1 MAYAV
6 GQGGCLTRC
15 DATAFPRGG
24 LMGLSDRC
32 TGAIP
37 RIDTLCRTIVAECVK
52 RGFQGVLADFETNP
66 YSDRLSFLSRLSARL
81 SARGMALY
89 CPLSLPAEGAMLLV
103 GTGLSGGSLRA
114 LLEETACRYGAER
127 LALDLERVMMDF
139 PLPCPSGCG
148 TPLTREELLALREKH
163 PSSVYFSRE
172 LMAKYFTY
180 SAGSGTH
187 FVLFDDAETLRQK
200 VKLAQNLGIQTAFL
214 MFPEIVDRH
223 PELCAARC
231 AAGGIAAPQA
241 LHGAK
246 GAILF
251 CEREWP
257 PLNPPRE
264 RFCHCKRAARRA
276 AMLADCTFC
285 VRQSRIC
292 PCYTT

>member
-1 MAYAV
+1 MAYAI

-37 RIDTLCRTIVAECVK
+37 RIDMLCRTIVAECIK

-66 YSDRLSFLSRLSARL
+66 YSDRLSFLSHLSARL

-89 CPLSLPAEGAMLLV
+89 CPLSLPAEGAALLV
-103 GTGLSGGSLRA
+103 G
-114 LLEETACRYGAER
+114 
-127 LALDLERVMMDF
+127 
-139 PLPCPSGCG
+139 PSGCG

-180 SAGSGTH
+180 SAGNGTH

-214 MFPEIVDRH
+214 MFPEISDLL
-223 PELCAARC
+223 PEL
-231 AAGGIAAPQA
+231 
-241 LHGAK
+241 
-246 GAILF
+246 
-251 CEREWP
+251 
-257 PLNPPRE
+257 
-264 RFCHCKRAARRA
+264 
-276 AMLADCTFC
+276 
-285 VRQSRIC
+285 
-292 PCYTT
+292 

>member
-89 CPLSLPAEGAMLLV
+89 CPLSLPAEGAALLV

-200 VKLAQNLGIQTAFL
+200 VQACAEF
-214 MFPEIVDRH
+214 RH
-223 PELCAARC
+223 SDGVSHVSGDIRSVT
-231 AAGGIAAPQA
+231 GA
-241 LHGAK
+241 LSG
-246 GAILF
+246 
-251 CEREWP
+251 
-257 PLNPPRE
+257 
-264 RFCHCKRAARRA
+264 AARRGGDSSA
-276 AMLADCTFC
+276 AGAARGKGGHSLSQKRMAPFKSPKRKVFTLQASSSKSCNAC
-285 VRQSRIC
+285 RLHC
-292 PCYTT
+292 P

>member
-1 MAYAV
+1 
-6 GQGGCLTRC
+6 
-15 DATAFPRGG
+15 
-24 LMGLSDRC
+24 MGLSDRC

-89 CPLSLPAEGAMLLV
+89 CPLSLPAEGAATRRK
-103 GTGLSGGSLRA
+103 GPCRRGA

-180 SAGSGTH
+180 SAGNGTH

-214 MFPEIVDRH
+214 MFPEISDLL
-223 PELCAARC
+223 PEL
-231 AAGGIAAPQA
+231 
-241 LHGAK
+241 
-246 GAILF
+246 
-251 CEREWP
+251 
-257 PLNPPRE
+257 
-264 RFCHCKRAARRA
+264 
-276 AMLADCTFC
+276 
-285 VRQSRIC
+285 
-292 PCYTT
+292 

>member
-6 GQGGCLTRC
+6 GPGGCLTRC

-81 SARGMALY
+81 STRGMALY
-89 CPLSLPAEGAMLLV
+89 CPLSLPAEGAALLV

-114 LLEETACRYGAER
+114 LLEETACRFGAER

-148 TPLTREELLALREKH
+148 TPLTREELLALQEKH

-180 SAGSGTH
+180 SAGNGTH

-214 MFPEIVDRH
+214 MFPEVVDLL
-223 PELCAARC
+223 PEL
-231 AAGGIAAPQA
+231 
-241 LHGAK
+241 
-246 GAILF
+246 
-251 CEREWP
+251 
-257 PLNPPRE
+257 
-264 RFCHCKRAARRA
+264 
-276 AMLADCTFC
+276 
-285 VRQSRIC
+285 
-292 PCYTT
+292 

>member
-66 YSDRLSFLSRLSARL
+66 YSDRLSFLSHLSARL

-89 CPLSLPAEGAMLLV
+89 CPLSLPAEGAALLV

-200 VKLAQNLGIQTAFL
+200 VQALRKNLGIQTAFL
-214 MFPEIVDRH
+214 MFPEIVRSA
-223 PELCAARC
+223 PRALSGALRR
-231 AAGGIAAPQA
+231 GGIAAPQA

-251 CEREWP
+251 HKREWP

-264 RFCHCKRAARRA
+264 RFCIGKCSS
-276 AMLADCTFC
+276 LNEL
-285 VRQSRIC
+285 
-292 PCYTT
+292 

>member
-89 CPLSLPAEGAMLLV
+89 CPLSLPAEGAALLV

-114 LLEETACRYGAER
+114 LLEEYPEK
-127 LALDLERVMMDF
+127 
-139 PLPCPSGCG
+139 
-148 TPLTREELLALREKH
+148 LRE
-163 PSSVYFSRE
+163 V
-172 LMAKYFTY
+172 
-180 SAGSGTH
+180 
-187 FVLFDDAETLRQK
+187 
-200 VKLAQNLGIQTAFL
+200 
-214 MFPEIVDRH
+214 
-223 PELCAARC
+223 
-231 AAGGIAAPQA
+231 
-241 LHGAK
+241 
-246 GAILF
+246 
-251 CEREWP
+251 
-257 PLNPPRE
+257 
-264 RFCHCKRAARRA
+264 
-276 AMLADCTFC
+276 
-285 VRQSRIC
+285 
-292 PCYTT
+292 

>member
-15 DATAFPRGG
+15 DATPFPRGG

-66 YSDRLSFLSRLSARL
+66 YSDRLSFLSHLSARL

-89 CPLSLPAEGAMLLV
+89 CPLSLPAEGAALLV
-103 GTGLSGGSLRA
+103 GTGLSGWSLRA

-180 SAGSGTH
+180 SAGNGTH

-214 MFPEIVDRH
+214 MFPEISDLL
-223 PELCAARC
+223 PEL
-231 AAGGIAAPQA
+231 
-241 LHGAK
+241 
-246 GAILF
+246 
-251 CEREWP
+251 
-257 PLNPPRE
+257 
-264 RFCHCKRAARRA
+264 
-276 AMLADCTFC
+276 
-285 VRQSRIC
+285 
-292 PCYTT
+292 

>member
-1 MAYAV
+1 MAYAI

-37 RIDTLCRTIVAECVK
+37 RIDALCRTIVAECVK

-89 CPLSLPAEGAMLLV
+89 CPLSLPAEGAALLV

-139 PLPCPSGCG
+139 PLPCPS
-148 TPLTREELLALREKH
+148 
-163 PSSVYFSRE
+163 
-172 LMAKYFTY
+172 
-180 SAGSGTH
+180 
-187 FVLFDDAETLRQK
+187 
-200 VKLAQNLGIQTAFL
+200 KLPI
-214 MFPEIVDRH
+214 
-223 PELCAARC
+223 
-231 AAGGIAAPQA
+231 
-241 LHGAK
+241 
-246 GAILF
+246 
-251 CEREWP
+251 
-257 PLNPPRE
+257 
-264 RFCHCKRAARRA
+264 
-276 AMLADCTFC
+276 
-285 VRQSRIC
+285 
-292 PCYTT
+292 

>member
-89 CPLSLPAEGAMLLV
+89 CPLSLPAEGAALLV

-148 TPLTREELLALREKH
+148 TPLTREELLVLREKH

-180 SAGSGTH
+180 SAGNSTH
-187 FVLFDDAETLRQK
+187 FVLFDDARD
-200 VKLAQNLGIQTAFL
+200 LA
-214 MFPEIVDRH
+214 
-223 PELCAARC
+223 
-231 AAGGIAAPQA
+231 
-241 LHGAK
+241 AK
-246 GAILF
+246 GQACAEF
-251 CEREWP
+251 RHSNGVSHVP
-257 PLNPPRE
+257 
-264 RFCHCKRAARRA
+264 
-276 AMLADCTFC
+276 
-285 VRQSRIC
+285 
-292 PCYTT
+292 

>member
-89 CPLSLPAEGAMLLV
+89 CPLSLPAEGAM
-103 GTGLSGGSLRA
+103 
-114 LLEETACRYGAER
+114 EETACRYGAER

-214 MFPEIVDRH
+214 MFPEVVDLL
-223 PELCAARC
+223 PEL
-231 AAGGIAAPQA
+231 
-241 LHGAK
+241 
-246 GAILF
+246 
-251 CEREWP
+251 
-257 PLNPPRE
+257 
-264 RFCHCKRAARRA
+264 
-276 AMLADCTFC
+276 
-285 VRQSRIC
+285 
-292 PCYTT
+292 

>member
-6 GQGGCLTRC
+6 DQGGCLTRC

-66 YSDRLSFLSRLSARL
+66 YSDQLSFLSRLSARL

-89 CPLSLPAEGAMLLV
+89 CPLSLPAEGAALLV

-114 LLEETACRYGAER
+114 LLEETACRTRA
-127 LALDLERVMMDF
+127 MMDF

-214 MFPEIVDRH
+214 MFPEISDLL
-223 PELCAARC
+223 PEL
-231 AAGGIAAPQA
+231 
-241 LHGAK
+241 
-246 GAILF
+246 
-251 CEREWP
+251 
-257 PLNPPRE
+257 
-264 RFCHCKRAARRA
+264 
-276 AMLADCTFC
+276 
-285 VRQSRIC
+285 
-292 PCYTT
+292 

>member
-89 CPLSLPAEGAMLLV
+89 CPLSLPAEGAALLV
-103 GTGLSGGSLRA
+103 GTGL
-114 LLEETACRYGAER
+114 CRYGAER

-180 SAGSGTH
+180 SAGNGTH

-200 VKLAQNLGIQTAFL
+200 VRLAQGLGIQTAFL
-214 MFPEIVDRH
+214 IFPEISDLL
-223 PELCAARC
+223 PEL
-231 AAGGIAAPQA
+231 
-241 LHGAK
+241 
-246 GAILF
+246 
-251 CEREWP
+251 
-257 PLNPPRE
+257 
-264 RFCHCKRAARRA
+264 
-276 AMLADCTFC
+276 
-285 VRQSRIC
+285 
-292 PCYTT
+292 